1 MTRRRP
7 WLKPL
12 TEGVSWPMVQRWCT
26 QQFKCWAWACLG
38 AALGAVGVC
47 WMASDVLS
55 VHEQAQQAVDAAQ
68 GQLQAPLLPPLER
81 VNPAAHA
88 AAALWSRLPSRR
100 PHGIW
105 TDLQQA
111 LSAQGVQVVSIR
123 VLPDAFASPLANQS
137 VALRLNAP
145 YPDWVNVWRELS
157 ASGPVLS
164 MERMSVVPMAQSR
177 GVQLDVV
184 MRWWF
189 RPAPDEGAAD
199 PAWSVGMAA
208 MPRSAVSGAS
218 GADVFAQPGNAPVAA
233 PLSGSSE
240 AAPDAP
246 VLPADPSR
254 WPVSQIRL
262 LGTWQQGARW
272 QAVISAGGAWV
283 SVQLG
288 QRVSLE
294 GHQVVSIQR
303 HGVSLR
309 AAQGQKHELTWPGG
323 ER

>member
-1 MTRRRP
+1 MTWRMP

-26 QQFKCWAWACLG
+26 QQFKRWAWACLG
-38 AALGAVGVC
+38 AVLGAVGVC
-47 WMASDVLS
+47 WMAGDVVS
-55 VHEQAQQAVDAAQ
+55 AHEQAQQAVDAAQ

-81 VNPAAHA
+81 VNPATHVAGA
-88 AAALWSRLPSRR
+88 VWSRLSSRR

-105 TDLQQA
+105 TDLQQT

-123 VLPDAFASPLANQS
+123 VLPDAFAGPLSGQS

-189 RPAPDEGAAD
+189 RPAPDDGAAD

-208 MPRSAVSGAS
+208 MPRRAVAEAS
-218 GADVFAQPGNAPVAA
+218 GADVFAL
-233 PLSGSSE
+233 PLSASSA
-240 AAPDAP
+240 AAPDAA

-262 LGTWQQGARW
+262 LGTWQQGVRW
-272 QAVISAGGAWV
+272 QAVISAGGPW
-283 SVQLG
+283 
-288 QRVSLE
+288 
-294 GHQVVSIQR
+294 VSIQK

-309 AAQGQKHELTWPGG
+309 SAQGQKHELTWPGG